1 MKCRKM
7 IKKAI
12 CIFLSVVIL
21 FFSINNSYLSPHK
34 MDTVNATGAVI
45 AGGVAITAEVII
57 ELIAAIGVTALGAA
71 IIDDVVDWDWNAICN
86 DVHDWCRDNVDVL
99 DQYVTDGTS
108 ALKEWALADEWVV
121 IEGGGGSPDP
131 SPSPDDNNNDYSE
144 KVWGASDIWTIGN
157 LIAGTGVLGSEF
169 YNKVVSPDEGI
180 IEVAKQYVF
189 SKANNFSSS
198 TATDPI
204 TLAFQSR
211 FQPALVEIPDGYA
224 AWSTKE
230 IVRWNVENLGYKSNI
245 IYMENA
251 LSSGK
256 IVRNESVFFEPVDI
270 IPLITSNGY
279 RYLLSIQFDDYS
291 YIDNYY
297 SDGVLDRSTEYSV
310 SIGSNAYLACGPSLS
325 STSNYK
331 SCSSLIPF
339 YEVSYPSYKSALERI
354 GLGISPDQ
362 LFSPYGKNYIDTDGE
377 YGWAS
382 TADLSP
388 GDLAA
393 ANPALANNLI
403 GKDVSISSLVAA
415 INALKQ
421 QLEDQNPNTSTGGSS
436 ANPLPYPDVPTYS
449 AIVNNV
455 VTDPDVFPSTGTSTD
470 PGTDPGTSTDPGTD
484 TGINYSG
491 LLGTII
497 GLLQQI
503 LQAIKDFMAWFV
515 IDFPA
520 IKAHLLEALDSVPGV
535 DGLDPFL
542 VIITDIKGQITD
554 HYDYPKITIQTPEI
568 LVQFVK
574 APEIVL
580 LDFKDYAEYFIWVRT
595 AMAFAILFGFAMW
608 CVHDIK
614 VELTLN

>member
-1 MKCRKM
+1 MD
-7 IKKAI
+7 
-12 CIFLSVVIL
+12 L
-21 FFSINNSYLSPHK
+21 NTYTYLS
-34 MDTVNATGAVI
+34 
-45 AGGVAITAEVII
+45 
-57 ELIAAIGVTALGAA
+57 
-71 IIDDVVDWDWNAICN
+71 
-86 DVHDWCRDNVDVL
+86 
-99 DQYVTDGTS
+99 
-108 ALKEWALADEWVV
+108 
-121 IEGGGGSPDP
+121 
-131 SPSPDDNNNDYSE
+131 
-144 KVWGASDIWTIGN
+144 
-157 LIAGTGVLGSEF
+157 
-169 YNKVVSPDEGI
+169 
-180 IEVAKQYVF
+180 
-189 SKANNFSSS
+189 SSS
-198 TATDPI
+198 P
-204 TLAFQSR
+204 
-211 FQPALVEIPDGYA
+211 
-224 AWSTKE
+224 
-230 IVRWNVENLGYKSNI
+230 
-245 IYMENA
+245 
-251 LSSGK
+251 
-256 IVRNESVFFEPVDI
+256 
-270 IPLITSNGY
+270 
-279 RYLLSIQFDDYS
+279 
-291 YIDNYY
+291 
-297 SDGVLDRSTEYSV
+297 
-310 SIGSNAYLACGPSLS
+310 
-325 STSNYK
+325 
-331 SCSSLIPF
+331 IPF
-339 YEVSYPSYKSALERI
+339 YQILDSSEVNAIKKI

-470 PGTDPGTSTDPGTD
+470 PGTDPGTSIDPGTD

-520 IKAHLLEALDSVPGV
+520 IKAHLLEALDSVPGA

-542 VIITDIKGQITD
+542 AIITDIKGQITD
-554 HYDYPKITIQTPEI
+554 NYDYPKITIQTPEI
-568 LVQFVK
+568 LLQFVK

>member
-34 MDTVNATGAVI
+34 MDTVHATGAVI

-57 ELIAAIGVTALGAA
+57 ELIAAICVTALGAA

-86 DVHDWCRDNVDVL
+86 DVHDWCRDNVDIL

-131 SPSPDDNNNDYSE
+131 SPSPDDDNNKDYSE
-144 KVWGASDIWTIGN
+144 KVWGTSDIWTIGN
-157 LIAGTGVLGSEF
+157 LIAGAGVLGSEF

-180 IEVAKQYVF
+180 LEVAKRYVHDKVNKF
-189 SKANNFSSS
+189 QSSTASDPITKSLQETYVLASYNGFTYDDYGNINFYYHWMQDVSSNPYYYFDYIEWEFNGTKSSYYKYYILYSEGASSYPIYAFITSDLDKANYSSSYIQISAGQIEATRTYLYSDGSVYKTDTAKITSVSSDATFQGFPMFSSS
-198 TATDPI
+198 ED
-204 TLAFQSR
+204 
-211 FQPALVEIPDGYA
+211 
-224 AWSTKE
+224 AWNYFKGDETVKPM
-230 IVRWNVENLGYKSNI
+230 N
-245 IYMENA
+245 
-251 LSSGK
+251 GK
-256 IVRNESVFFEPVDI
+256 N
-270 IPLITSNGY
+270 
-279 RYLLSIQFDDYS
+279 
-291 YIDNYY
+291 
-297 SDGVLDRSTEYSV
+297 
-310 SIGSNAYLACGPSLS
+310 
-325 STSNYK
+325 
-331 SCSSLIPF
+331 
-339 YEVSYPSYKSALERI
+339 
-354 GLGISPDQ
+354 
-362 LFSPYGKNYIDTDGE
+362 NYIDTDDE

-382 TADLSP
+382 TADLTP
-388 GDLAA
+388 ADLLA

-520 IKAHLLEALDSVPGV
+520 IKAHLLEALDSVPGA

-542 VIITDIKGQITD
+542 AIITDIKGQITD